1 MLNKEEILTGV
12 AHSLPWIYFQG
23 WWGILTVICPTILS
37 SLFYRWGGQAKKGNW
52 LDPLRNKLTRRLG
65 CMILRSIAIIFV
77 LKIAAPWWIH
87 LISAGIAYG
96 GLTTYWDSIFGY
108 DNHYAH
114 GFGIGL
120 AALPLLLIGSISW
133 LGFTIHMVAIAG
145 FMGLISQLSADH
157 NVEEYG
163 RGSSV
168 IWTQLALLI

>member
-1 MLNKEEILTGV
+1 MWIVIL
-12 AHSLPWIYFQG
+12 
-23 WWGILTVICPTILS
+23 TILS
-37 SLFYRWGGQAKKGNW
+37 AFAYRLGGQAKEGNW
-52 LDPLRNKLTRRLG
+52 SDLFRDKLTRRLG

-77 LKIAAPWWIH
+77 LRIAAPWWIH

-96 GLTTYWDSIFGY
+96 GLTTYWDGIFGY

-120 AALPLLLIGSISW
+120 AALPLVLVGIISW
-133 LGFTIHMVAIAG
+133 LAFGIHLVVIAG
-145 FMGLISQLSADH
+145 FMGLISQLSANAD
-157 NVEEYG
+157 VEEYG

>member
-1 MLNKEEILTGV
+1 ML
-12 AHSLPWIYFQG
+12 
-23 WWGILTVICPTILS
+23 
-37 SLFYRWGGQAKKGNW
+37 
-52 LDPLRNKLTRRLG
+52 
-65 CMILRSIAIIFV
+65 LRSIAIIFV
-77 LKIAAPWWIH
+77 LKIVAPWWIH